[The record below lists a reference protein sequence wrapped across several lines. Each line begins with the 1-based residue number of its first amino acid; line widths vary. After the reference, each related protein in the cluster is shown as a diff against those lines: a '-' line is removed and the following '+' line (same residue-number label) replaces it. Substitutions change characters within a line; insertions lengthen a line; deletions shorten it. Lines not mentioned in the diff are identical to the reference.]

1 MTGIRTGRATAPLA
15 RGRRITPEGVTL
27 VWEIAAPS
35 ESAVPPKPQDPAA
48 RRRMSRR
55 LLRAELDEILPG
67 GHVLV
72 QQCTSCGSTEHGLL
86 RVERTASPA
95 GREAPAAP
103 APPAPP
109 LVSVSYAGPLTVV
122 GVAPPGSRRFGI
134 DVEWDTPERQRAA
147 REAFASAPR
156 GASGAPGGGADADH
170 PLREWTRLE
179 AIAKAHGRGLRGDWA
194 RPDATGLTCTEL
206 TIEFGSHTDGQDP
219 SPNPSAILSIA
230 FG

>member
-15 RGRRITPEGVTL
+15 RGRRVTPEGVTL

-48 RRRMSRR
+48 RRHMSRR

-67 GHVLV
+67 GHLLV

-86 RVERTASPA
+86 RVERTASHA

-103 APPAPP
+103 APP
-109 LVSVSYAGPLTVV
+109 LVSVSYAGSLAVA
-122 GVAPPGSRRFGI
+122 GIAPPGSRRFGI

-147 REAFASAPR
+147 REAL
-156 GASGAPGGGADADH
+156 GAPAGGADPDH
-170 PLREWTRLE
+170 PLHAWTRLE
-179 AIAKAHGRGLRGDWA
+179 AIAKARGRGLRDGWE
-194 RPDATGLTCTEL
+194 RPNATGLTCTEL
-206 TIEFGSHTDGQDP
+206 TLEFGSRADGPDP
-219 SPNPSAILSIA
+219 GAEPHANPGPHPSAILSIA
-230 FG
+230 LG

>member
-1 MTGIRTGRATAPLA
+1 M
-15 RGRRITPEGVTL
+15 
-27 VWEIAAPS
+27 
-35 ESAVPPKPQDPAA
+35 
-48 RRRMSRR
+48 
-55 LLRAELDEILPG
+55 
-67 GHVLV
+67 

-95 GREAPAAP
+95 GRKAPAAP
-103 APPAPP
+103 APP
-109 LVSVSYAGPLTVV
+109 LISVSYAGPLTVV

-147 REAFASAPR
+147 REAL
-156 GASGAPGGGADADH
+156 GAPPPSHSADH